1 MADLMGKLNT
11 LVRSSVHG
19 FLGGGDSSP
28 RKRRGNKPP
37 SLARLGKDIDQ
48 EIAALRQQIN
58 KALDD
63 EDHQEAAIQALQ
75 RQIADWDAQADQAL
89 SQGNEAV
96 ARHAVGQMQI
106 QQRRL
111 TMLEAELEQHR
122 ISTSELINRVNEL
135 EALVAEARQE
145 TRQEETLPTEQ
156 TAPLQTDEDDET
168 LSARLR
174 RVRHLFA
181 TQEMEVVNTDSTPLQ
196 VEEAAVDDD
205 LARRRARLSQ

>member
-19 FLGGGDSSP
+19 FLGGEPSP
-28 RKRRGNKPP
+28 RKQRGGNPP
-37 SLARLGKDIDQ
+37 TLARLGKDIDK

-63 EDHQEAAIQALQ
+63 EDRQEAEIKALQ

-89 SQGNEAV
+89 AQGNEAV
-96 ARHAVGQMQI
+96 ARHAVEQIQI

-111 TMLEAELEQHR
+111 SMLEAELAQHR
-122 ISTSELINRVNEL
+122 ISTSELIHRVNEL
-135 EALVAEARQE
+135 EALVSEARQSE
-145 TRQEETLPTEQ
+145 QAAPPQADEE
-156 TAPLQTDEDDET
+156 DET

-174 RVRHLFA
+174 RARHLFE
-181 TQEMEVVNTDSTPLQ
+181 TQEMEAVKNEAPALQ
-196 VEEAAVDDD
+196 VEELAVDDD